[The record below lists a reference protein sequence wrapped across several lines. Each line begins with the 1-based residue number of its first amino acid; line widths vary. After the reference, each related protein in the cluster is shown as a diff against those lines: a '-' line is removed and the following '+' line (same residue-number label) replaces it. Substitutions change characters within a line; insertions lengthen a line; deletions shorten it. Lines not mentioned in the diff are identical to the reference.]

1 MDEKMT
7 VLVVEPQKTPYV
19 KEIGTGLEAMQ
30 KAVGGYIQ
38 AAYPWDEPVAL
49 ICGEESKFNGEP
61 LNRALRDEDGH
72 IYDIVAGTFIIT
84 GLGKE
89 NFCSLADE
97 HIRKFTEHFRIPEMF
112 MKIDGKLAVM
122 PMKLPEEKRP
132 SVLKQ
137 LKEPLKQEAQTKK
150 KNRSKEQER

>member
-19 KEIGTGLEAMQ
+19 KEIGTGLEALQ

-38 AAYPWDEPVAL
+38 AIYPWNEPVAL
-49 ICGEESKFNGEP
+49 ICGEESKINGEP

-89 NFCSLADE
+89 NFCSLNDE
-97 HIRKFTEHFRIPEMF
+97 HIRKFMEQFRIPEMF
-112 MKIDGKLAVM
+112 MKIDGKLAVL
-122 PMKLPEEKRP
+122 PMKPPEEKRP

-137 LKEPLKQEAQTKK
+137 LKEPLKQESQEKT
-150 KNRSKEQER
+150 KNRSKNQER

>member
-1 MDEKMT
+1 MSMDEKMT

-19 KEIGTGLEAMQ
+19 KEIGTGLESLQ

-38 AAYPWDEPVAL
+38 AIYPWNEPVAL
-49 ICGEESKFNGEP
+49 ICGEESKINGEP

-89 NFCSLADE
+89 NFCSLNDE
-97 HIRKFTEHFRIPEMF
+97 HIRKFTEQLRIPEMF
-112 MKIDGKLAVM
+112 MKIDGKLAVL
-122 PMKLPEEKRP
+122 PMKSPEEKRP

-137 LKEPLKQEAQTKK
+137 LKNPSPPQKSANPKK
-150 KNRSKEQER
+150 KETVR